1 MPGPTDSA
9 DVVFADHTRLTVA
22 TRLNLALRDA
32 ERQSALVAPR
42 EARSQARPPLREAAS
57 RAALLED
64 RHLRSDAGPD
74 QHVTAWE

>member
-1 MPGPTDSA
+1 MPGPTDSP
-9 DVVFADHTRLTVA
+9 DVVFADHTRLTVV

-32 ERQSALVAPR
+32 ERQSSLVAPR
-42 EARSQARPPLREAAS
+42 EARSQARPPLREAS

>member
-1 MPGPTDSA
+1 MPPTDSP
-9 DVVFADHTRLTVA
+9 DVVFADHTRLTVV

-32 ERQSALVAPR
+32 ERQSSLVAPR
-42 EARSQARPPLREAAS
+42 EAGSQARPPLREAAS